1 MEYMPITLSQIIK
14 EGGFKNRKIDINQVI
29 RYAKGM
35 LKALAYLDVLFN
47 SYSNLVYAI
56 VISNLQTSS
65 LIRSNMVL
73 RYAIL
78 AQQKN

>member
-1 MEYMPITLSQIIK
+1 MPITLSQIIK